1 MNNDLFERLLYE
13 EENVV
18 LDFKSTQY
26 HFVKATEDEK
36 SELLKDILGFAN
48 AWRRSAA
55 FILIGIEDVRG
66 GRGKVIG
73 IPQTDHLDDHSIQQF
88 VNNLTNQP
96 IRFHYEAF
104 GFEGKQVGIIMIEE
118 QIRPI
123 YLKKDYGKLQKEKV
137 YIRRGSST
145 DPTKPASLEEIA
157 QMRVGSGQSA
167 AELLLEFAHVEM
179 DGALGT
185 EISWDAEFC
194 KMPEKKMIP
203 DLSDLQQKYPI
214 ANVASFLSSRA
225 IGTNEEF
232 FRELADY
239 EFARRLFR
247 PIRLVIRNIGQ
258 VAASHVRAEL
268 KVLKDTDVV
277 LEDESNM
284 PELPKRRTDF
294 LCTPVFRGISPA
306 ARQSPGEVSIDEND
320 QRFRIEVD
328 CGDLQPGRQVWSDV
342 FYIGK
347 VESGKFSLNGLLFAD
362 NLPQPKEV
370 ALTASVTMK
379 KTVMVID
386 ELCSLPCPAGRDK

>member
-1 MNNDLFERLLYE
+1 MDNGLFERLLYE
-13 EENVV
+13 EENVT
-18 LDFKSTQY
+18 LDFKSKQY
-26 HFVKATEDEK
+26 HFAKATEDEK

-55 FILIGIEDVRG
+55 FILIGVEDVRG

-104 GFEGKQVGIIMIEE
+104 GFEGKQVGIFMIEE
-118 QIRPI
+118 QTRPI

-145 DPTKPASLEEIA
+145 DPTKPASLDEIA

-167 AELLLEFAHVEM
+167 AKLLIEFAHVEM
-179 DGALGT
+179 DDALGT

-194 KMPEKKMIP
+194 KMPEKEMIP
-203 DLSDLQQKYPI
+203 DLSDLQQRYPI
-214 ANVASFLSSRA
+214 ANVASIFSRP
-225 IGTNEEF
+225 IGMNEDF

-247 PIRLVIRNIGQ
+247 PIRLVVRNIGQ
-258 VAASHVRAEL
+258 VAASHVRVEL
-268 KVLKDTDVV
+268 KVLLDIGVMLV
-277 LEDESNM
+277 DESDR
-284 PELPKRRTDF
+284 PELPKRRTNF
-294 LCTPVFRGISPA
+294 LLSPVFRSTPLA
-306 ARQSPGEVSIDEND
+306 VRQSPGGVSIDKND
-320 QRFRIEVD
+320 QRFWIEID

-347 VESGKFSLNGLLFAD
+347 VESGTFSLSGLLFAD

-370 ALTASVTMK
+370 ALTSSVTVK
-379 KTVMVID
+379 KTAMTVD
-386 ELCSLPCPAGRDK
+386 ELCSLPGPAVRDE